1 MSQIFIGYSRHNQDI
16 VKTLSQDLEELG
28 HTVWYDRELS
38 GGQIWWDQILEK
50 IRQCDIFVLALAQ
63 EALDSHACKLE
74 YTYASSLGKI
84 LLPVVVADGVSMNL
98 LPPVLSKIQ
107 HMDYRVQDKKTAFTF
122 VKTFQKLPLS
132 KKLPDPLPA
141 PPEVPISYLGNL
153 NEQIET
159 ASTLNFQEQ
168 TALVFKLKERLR
180 EVESSDDA
188 LDLLRKFRKRDD
200 LLAKVAGEI
209 DSILADPK
217 TMKTEEEV
225 ADKDMGEVFPSSK
238 VQSAGTVDDV
248 KHRIKR
254 YLGLLF
260 YKSTGTVDEVKR
272 TEPTL
277 PVRLINKFTTII
289 ILAIHAGLGIFMAA
303 LISVIPRW
311 RSSKYGSYYYPDEEM
326 ALAAIVVFTLILA
339 LFFWLRRQVKGALNG
354 KPKSQKIFQKI
365 FPRNYKPKTALRTMN
380 RGFLIF
386 ILISAIALIGPLDK
400 LV

>member
-1 MSQIFIGYSRHNQDI
+1 MSQIFMCYSRHNQDI

-28 HTVWYDRELS
+28 HTVWFDQELS

-50 IRQCDIFVLALAQ
+50 IRQCDVFVLALAQ

-122 VKTFQKLPLS
+122 VKTFQKLPPS

-159 ASTLNFQEQ
+159 ASTLNFQDQ

-209 DSILADPK
+209 DSILDDAK
-217 TMKTEEEV
+217 TMKTEKEV
-225 ADKDMGEVFPSSK
+225 ADKDMEGALSWK
-238 VQSAGTVDDV
+238 KQSP
-248 KHRIKR
+248 
-254 YLGLLF
+254 
-260 YKSTGTVDEVKR
+260 GTVDEVKR
-272 TEPTL
+272 TEPTQ
-277 PVRLINKFTTII
+277 PGRLINRFTTII
-289 ILAIHAGLGIFMAA
+289 ILAIHAGFGILMAA
-303 LISVIPRW
+303 LIFEIPR
-311 RSSKYGSYYYPDEEM
+311 KYGSYYSIDEEM
-326 ALAAIVVFTLILA
+326 VFFAIAVFTMILA

-380 RGFLIF
+380 IGFLIL
-386 ILISAIALIGPLDK
+386 ILISVIALIVTLGK
-400 LV
+400 VV

>member
-1 MSQIFIGYSRHNQDI
+1 MSQIFICYSRHNQDI

-50 IRQCDIFVLALAQ
+50 IRQCDVFVLALAQ

-107 HMDYRVQDKKTAFTF
+107 HLDYRVQDKKIAFTL
-122 VKTFQKLPLS
+122 VKTFQKLPPS

-168 TALVFKLKERLR
+168 TALLFKLKERFR
-180 EVESSDDA
+180 EVEFPDDA

-209 DSILADPK
+209 DSILADAK

-225 ADKDMGEVFPSSK
+225 ADKAMGEVLSSSK
-238 VQSAGTVDDV
+238 VQ
-248 KHRIKR
+248 
-254 YLGLLF
+254 
-260 YKSTGTVDEVKR
+260 STGTVDEVKR
-272 TEPTL
+272 TKPTQ
-277 PVRLINKFTTII
+277 PGRLINRFTTII
-289 ILAIHAGLGIFMAA
+289 ILAIHAGLGILMAV
-303 LISVIPRW
+303 LISEIPWR
-311 RSSKYGSYYYPDEEM
+311 RSSKYGSYYSINDEM
-326 ALAAIVVFTLILA
+326 VLAAIAVFTMILA

-380 RGFLIF
+380 IGFLIL
-386 ILISAIALIGPLDK
+386 ILISAIALIAMLEK
-400 LV
+400 VF

>member
-1 MSQIFIGYSRHNQDI
+1 MSQIFICYSRHNQDI

-28 HTVWYDRELS
+28 HTVWFDQELS

-122 VKTFQKLPLS
+122 VKTFQKLPPS

-141 PPEVPISYLGNL
+141 PPDVPISYLGNL

-159 ASTLNFQEQ
+159 ASTLNFQDQ

-225 ADKDMGEVFPSSK
+225 ADKDMGEVLSSSK
-238 VQSAGTVDDV
+238 VQSTETVD
-248 KHRIKR
+248 K
-254 YLGLLF
+254 
-260 YKSTGTVDEVKR
+260 VKR
-272 TEPTL
+272 TKPTHQE
-277 PVRLINKFTTII
+277 RLINRFTTII
-289 ILAIHAGLGIFMAA
+289 ILAIHAGLGMLMAA
-303 LISVIPRW
+303 FIFEM
-311 RSSKYGSYYYPDEEM
+311 YYYFNVM
-326 ALAAIVVFTLILA
+326 VLLAIMIPA
-339 LFFWLRRQVKGALNG
+339 LFFWLRRHVKGALNG

-380 RGFLIF
+380 IGFS
-386 ILISAIALIGPLDK
+386 ILIIISVIALIDTL
-400 LV
+400 

>member
-1 MSQIFIGYSRHNQDI
+1 MSQIFMCYSRHNQDI

-50 IRQCDIFVLALAQ
+50 IRQCDVFVLALAQ

-107 HMDYRVQDKKTAFTF
+107 HLDYRVQDKKIAFTL
-122 VKTFQKLPLS
+122 VKTFQKLPPS

-168 TALVFKLKERLR
+168 TALLFKLKERLR
-180 EVESSDDA
+180 KVESPDDA

-209 DSILADPK
+209 DSILDDAK
-217 TMKTEEEV
+217 TMKTEKEV
-225 ADKDMGEVFPSSK
+225 ADKDMEGALSWK
-238 VQSAGTVDDV
+238 KQSP
-248 KHRIKR
+248 
-254 YLGLLF
+254 
-260 YKSTGTVDEVKR
+260 GTVDEVKR
-272 TEPTL
+272 TEPTQ
-277 PVRLINKFTTII
+277 PGRLINRFTTII
-289 ILAIHAGLGIFMAA
+289 ILAIHAGFGILMAA
-303 LISVIPRW
+303 LIFEIPR
-311 RSSKYGSYYYPDEEM
+311 KYGSYYSIDEEM
-326 ALAAIVVFTLILA
+326 VFFAIAVFTMILA

-380 RGFLIF
+380 IGFLIL
-386 ILISAIALIGPLDK
+386 ILISVIALIVTLGK
-400 LV
+400 VV